1 MKMKSIIYSVAA
13 ASIAMMGFDAMA
25 CTNLL
30 AGKNATIDGSVLISY
45 AADSHTLYGDL
56 QYLPAADHKPGDMRE
71 IREWDTGKHL
81 GYIPEVAHTYAV
93 VGNINEHQVTVA
105 ESTFGGRHELADTT
119 KDAIIDYG
127 SLIYL
132 ALQRSRTAREA
143 IKVMTDLVAKYGYCS
158 EGESFSIGDPN
169 ELWVM
174 EMIGKGGKEKGAVW
188 VAIRIPD
195 DCISAHANQS
205 RIYRIPLKDKQN
217 CMYSKDVISFARKMG
232 YFSGKDEDFEFSRAY
247 SPADFGTLRGCDAR
261 AWSYFNR
268 FKSGMDA
275 YLPFINGK
283 KGAEVMPLYVKPD
296 RKLSCRDVQNMMRD
310 HFEGT
315 PFDMTKDP
323 GAKNYFDVPY
333 RYRPMD
339 FTVNGVKY
347 SHERAIAT
355 QQTGWVFVS
364 QMRANLPDP
373 VGGCLWFG
381 VDDANTAVYVPMYC
395 SINSVPNCFSPDNG
409 DMYNFSWTS
418 AFWVHNWV
426 ANMAYNRYNPMI
438 GDIRKVQGD
447 LENQF
452 EKEVATI
459 DELAVA
465 MYNVNEEAAREMLTT
480 YSCSAAEYS
489 TTAWKELGEFLMVKF
504 LDGNVKSQNPD
515 GSFVTNEYG
524 LPDKIQFPGY
534 SQEYYEW
541 IVSKTGN
548 RLLLKE
554 VK

>member
-1 MKMKSIIYSVAA
+1 
-13 ASIAMMGFDAMA
+13 MMGFDAMA

-56 QYLPAADHKPGDMRE
+56 QYLPAAYHKPGDMRE
-71 IREWDTGKHL
+71 IRDWDSGKHL

-232 YFSGKDEDFEFSRAY
+232 YFSGKDEDFEFSRVY

-381 VDDANTAVYVPMYC
+381 VDDANTAVFLPMYC
-395 SINSVPNCFSPDNG
+395 SITEVPESYRQGKADLYTFDF
-409 DMYNFSWTS
+409 DA
-418 AFWVHNWV
+418 AFWVNNLV
-426 ANMAYNRYNPMI
+426 ANQAYHRYSQMI
-438 GDIRKVQGD
+438 PDIRKVQGEIEDKCANDQPAIESRAVELLKTNRDEAIQYLTNYSVNTAQNATARYQD
-447 LENQF
+447 LAKYLF
-452 EKEVATI
+452 
-459 DELAVA
+459 
-465 MYNVNEEAAREMLTT
+465 
-480 YSCSAAEYS
+480 
-489 TTAWKELGEFLMVKF
+489 VKY
-504 LDGNVKSQNPD
+504 LDGNRKKEKD
-515 GSFVTNEYG
+515 GKFLRNEYG
-524 LPDKIQFPGY
+524 MPAQPDFPGY
-534 SQEYYEW
+534 TQDYYNQFG
-541 IVSKTGN
+541 IPSCDH
-548 RLLLKE
+548 LKE
-554 VK
+554 VEPEK